1 MHFDEKDLLN
11 QLLSV
16 ESKVSESYGQEV
28 VDSTIEKYDASSLY
42 DLQSCY
48 LCDTLADLEMIAN
61 DI

>member
-1 MHFDEKDLLN
+1 MSINDKDLLN

-28 VDSTIEKYDASSLY
+28 VDSTIGKYDASNLY

-48 LCDTLADLEMIAN
+48 LGDALADLEMIAN
-61 DI
+61 NI